1 MIHLLLIWHLLPDI
15 GKAVQGLIKRLVLLC
30 KMQTD
35 EVIDRFS
42 EKTRARYC
50 PDTDKSCQILT
61 EYLIGFIAKLR
72 NVKQNIICPLGNGMC
87 NSDVIKSL

>member
-15 GKAVQGLIKRLVLLC
+15 GKVVQGLIKRLILLC
-30 KMQTD
+30 EVQAD
-35 EVIDRFS
+35 EVIDRFP
-42 EKTRARYC
+42 EKARSRYC
-50 PDTDKSCQILT
+50 PDTDKPCQILT

>member
-15 GKAVQGLIKRLVLLC
+15 GKAVQSLIKRLVLLC
-30 KMQTD
+30 KVQSD

-42 EKTRARYC
+42 EKARSRYC
-50 PDTDKSCQILT
+50 PDKPCQILT
-61 EYLIGFIAKLR
+61 EYLIGFIAKLG

-87 NSDVIKSL
+87 NSNVIKSL